1 VFSPRFG
8 PEESVG
14 YLFPPGN
21 FAPNARADLGQGPL
35 RMVVVPGEAAVDLEQ
50 AECLGFQSD
59 ELGAPT
65 IEKLVMGVPFTE
77 HRLGGLTGG

>member
-1 VFSPRFG
+1 
-8 PEESVG
+8 
-14 YLFPPGN
+14 
-21 FAPNARADLGQGPL
+21 
-35 RMVVVPGEAAVDLEQ
+35 MVVVPGEAAVDLEQ